1 MSINKVMFSKSNALI
16 VTKLVERT
24 EMNLLAP
31 ARRTVPERPH
41 LWITVRDVIHLVS
54 SYFSRDTRVADFL
67 VLFSTGHES
76 GHVCG
81 RVVRND

>member
-1 MSINKVMFSKSNALI
+1 MGINKVIFNKFNALI

-24 EMNLLAP
+24 EMDLLAP
-31 ARRTVPERPH
+31 ARRTVTERPR

-54 SYFSRDTRVADFL
+54 SCFSRDTRVADFL

-81 RVVRND
+81 PVVRNG